1 MCVCLRRYNVFPNGT
16 LKVENV
22 QSEDTGVYSCEVI
35 TDLDNAQAS
44 GFITVVGM
52 YTVSLCMCVCVC
64 GEIVYIQHGL
74 LSDTSAPPDPP
85 KDLSLYDLEDDSL
98 TLSWIPGQSHNSPI
112 LGAQNKITNL
122 LYVP

>member
-1 MCVCLRRYNVFPNGT
+1 MELWKWKTSNQRTQEFIPVRSSLTWTT
-16 LKVENV
+16 LKPVA
-22 QSEDTGVYSCEVI
+22 
-35 TDLDNAQAS
+35 L
-44 GFITVVGM
+44 
-52 YTVSLCMCVCVC
+52 SLLWVCTLCLFACVHVCVC